1 VYALDTLPAVIGCE
15 AAGIIV
21 SLPTDPSVLD
31 DEDYKKRGY
40 QIGDKVAVV
49 RLNVFLS
56 LLQTFKWGCAN
67 RRPEAYMQSTS
78 LCDGR
83 RFMWSL
89 RRCRLVWPP
98 QA

>member
-1 VYALDTLPAVIGCE
+1 LYPPGNLPAVIGSE

-40 QIGDKVAVV
+40 QIGGKVAIV
-49 RLNVFLS
+49 RRKAPLP
-56 LLQTFKWGCAN
+56 LLQVFKWGCAN
-67 RRPEAYMQSTS
+67 RRAKAYMQSTS
-78 LCDGR
+78 LFDGR
-83 RFMWSL
+83 RLMWSL
-89 RRCRLVWPP
+89 RHCQPVWPP